1 LVASFFGK
9 EDIMEAVSAWAQ
21 AARVPV
27 PFSRRFTLP
36 SRHVG
41 DEFVIDIALPAP
53 YLPGAAP
60 WPVLFVTDGNLAFT
74 TAAATMGILPL
85 EPGGPRPACVVGIGY
100 ALAGEGEHGE
110 HFARRNRDLTPHRV
124 EEWEARMRG
133 APPPFRFG
141 DDLQTGGSECFLDF
155 IIDELKPWLAANL
168 PVDTDDCTL
177 AGSSFGATL
186 ALHALFTRPGAFRA
200 HLAISPSLWWANG
213 QLVAMEEEFA
223 RSHADLD
230 AALYLCVGSAEE
242 AQAPEARMVSAF
254 RKFAS
259 KLEAR
264 AYPSLRLTHEVL
276 PGETHVS
283 VFNAG
288 LTNGIRRLFGATWLT
303 G

>member
-1 LVASFFGK
+1 
-9 EDIMEAVSAWAQ
+9 MEALSAWAQ
-21 AARVPV
+21 AAPAPV
-27 PFSRRFTLP
+27 PFSRRFKLH

-41 DEFVIDIALPAP
+41 DDFVIDIALPAP

-60 WPVLFVTDGNLAFT
+60 WPILFVTDGNLAFA

-100 ALAGEGEHGE
+100 DLAGEGVHAEHL
-110 HFARRNRDLTPHRV
+110 ARRNRDLTTRRV
-124 EEWEARMRG
+124 EEWEARMRA
-133 APPPFRFG
+133 APPPFRLG
-141 DDLQTGGSECFLDF
+141 DDMQTGGGDRFLDF
-155 IIDELKPWLAANL
+155 IIDELGPWLAANL

-177 AGSSFGATL
+177 TGSSFGATL
-186 ALHALFTRPGAFRA
+186 TLYALFTRPGAFRG
-200 HLAISPSLWWANG
+200 HLAISPSLWWADKHVVG
-213 QLVAMEEEFA
+213 VEEQFA

-230 AALYLCVGSAEE
+230 AALYLCVGGAEE

-254 RKFAS
+254 RAFAS

-264 AYPSLRLTHEVL
+264 AYPSLRLTHDVL

-288 LTNGIRRLFGATWLT
+288 LTNGLRRLFGATWPKDLAD
-303 G
+303 